1 MPQAAAITV
10 NDRATAPVA
19 HTFNPRS
26 IRGDQ
31 AIFVEAAS
39 APVGERK
46 IIVSSRK
53 TGKNHKVRL
62 LIVNPTLVNET
73 INGVTYPKAARTAFA
88 DLTLTFS
95 EESTLQ
101 ERKDTVGFIANSLA
115 ASVTV
120 LNGALTDLEG
130 IW

>member
-19 HTFNPRS
+19 HTFSPRS
-26 IRGDQ
+26 ISGDR

-46 IIVSSRK
+46 IVVESRK
-53 TGKNHKVRL
+53 TGKNHKIRL

-73 INGVTYPKAARTAFA
+73 INGITYPKASRAAFA

-101 ERKDTVGFIANSLA
+101 ERKDTVGFIANSLS

-120 LNGALTDLEG
+120 LDGALTNLEG

>member
-10 NDRATAPVA
+10 NDRAATPAA
-19 HTFNPRS
+19 HTFSPRS
-26 IRGDQ
+26 IGGDQ

-39 APVGERK
+39 SPVGERK
-46 IIVSSRK
+46 IVVSSRK
-53 TGKNHKVRL
+53 SGKNHKVRL

-120 LNGALTDLEG
+120 LDGALTNLEG